1 VNAMAIGWTVFACVF
16 GGALFGMLL
25 RGILPDH
32 HLSSD
37 SKDVVKLGMGL
48 LATMSALVL
57 SLLIASAK
65 SSYDTE
71 RRAFEQMSADFV
83 LLDGAL
89 ANYGPETEGARALL
103 RRTAV
108 IMLNQMGSQTPSSV
122 YALEDSGTTAGY
134 KAVYGR
140 IQELSP
146 RDDAQRWLKSHILQ
160 IATDLGRVRW
170 LLVEEREDSSIPMPF
185 LVVLVFWLTVLFV
198 GFGLFGPCNATVIG
212 TLLVCGLSVS
222 GAIFLV
228 LELDQ
233 PAGGLIQISRAPL
246 SNALAHLDH

>member
-71 RRAFEQMSADFV
+71 RRGFEQMSSDF
-83 LLDGAL
+83 
-89 ANYGPETEGARALL
+89 
-103 RRTAV
+103 V